1 MSALT
6 PEAVEELLGDPA
18 DPDNPYGF
26 AAAVARD
33 EEDAAPDDLCR
44 KLVAAGFHLNYLPRE
59 WGGEFRSFD
68 RAITLVR
75 AAARRDVNVM
85 PGTMFGIIAATCLQL
100 HGSEEQ
106 RARAAEILTG
116 GGTVAFALTEA
127 DHGSDILANE
137 CRLAPDGT
145 LHGEK
150 WMVGNGLGCDAVYL
164 VARTGERGP
173 GAFTA
178 FLLDLDPERGGEGTG
193 LERLPAA
200 RTGGMRG
207 IDTAR
212 LRFTGL
218 PVADGARVGRTGEGL
233 EMAVRAQQ
241 AVRLMSMA
249 GSLGIADTALH
260 LTLDF
265 AAGHRVS
272 GTPVLNTPYARR
284 DLAVASAA
292 LLAADA
298 TALAAGR
305 GVHAVPGAFS
315 VWALAAKHVVAETA
329 DALIRRCAGV
339 LATRSVLREGPGGA
353 GLFQKLQRDSAV
365 VRVIDSGP
373 LANLRSYAGQL
384 PGLLDGGRTAS
395 AERLGGAFRLDEEPP
410 PYDPAGLDLVVRGAE
425 PVLAELPAS
434 VRAFTEAEGDPR
446 TGRCVARLVAA
457 VDGLPALAAAARRRG
472 ADPNALVDLAERH
485 AWLHAAA
492 ACLHLWRHN
501 RHLSLYGT
509 PPGSTGWL
517 GAALTHLLAQADGTD
532 PRRHAEALYPALD
545 AVTALW
551 EGGLMP
557 TALPVRLARTPAHP
571 ILREDPCPRPS

>member
-1 MSALT
+1 MSGLT
-6 PEAVEELLGDPA
+6 PEVVEELLGDPT
-18 DPDNPYGF
+18 DPENPYGF

-44 KLVAAGFHLNYLPRE
+44 KLVSAGFHLNYLPE
-59 WGGEFRSFD
+59 AWGGEFRSFD
-68 RAITLVR
+68 RSLTLVR

-100 HGSEEQ
+100 HGNEEQ
-106 RARAAEILTG
+106 RSRAAEILTS

-127 DHGSDILANE
+127 EHGSDILANE
-137 CRLAPDGT
+137 VRLAPDGT

-150 WMVGNGLGCDAVYL
+150 WMVGNGLGCDAVYV

-200 RTGGMRG
+200 RTNGMRG

-218 PVADGARVGRTGEGL
+218 PVPESAQVGRVGEGL

-241 AVRLMSMA
+241 AVRVMSMA
-249 GSLGIADTALH
+249 GSLGCVDTAVR

-265 AAGHRVS
+265 AAGHRVG
-272 GTPVLNTPYARR
+272 GTPVLRTPYARR
-284 DLAVASAA
+284 ELAATSAA
-292 LLAADA
+292 LIAADA
-298 TALAAGR
+298 TALAAAR

-329 DALIRRCAGV
+329 DALLRRCARL
-339 LATRSVLREGPGGA
+339 LATRSVLREGPPGS

-365 VRVIDSGP
+365 IRVIDSGP
-373 LANLRSYAGQL
+373 MANLRSYAGQL
-384 PGLLDGGRTAS
+384 PGLLDGTRTAP
-395 AERLGGAFRLDEEPP
+395 AGLLDGAFRLDEEPP
-410 PYDPAGLDLVVRGAE
+410 PYDPTGLDLVVRGAD

-434 VRAFTEAEGDPR
+434 VREFTGTREAAADPF
-446 TGRCVARLVAA
+446 TGSCVARLAAA
-457 VDGLPALAAAARRRG
+457 VDALPALAAAARVRG

-485 AWLHAAA
+485 AWLHGAA

-501 RHLSLYGT
+501 RYLSLYGT

-517 GAALTHLLAQADGTD
+517 GAALAHLLAQADGAGVL
-532 PRRHAEALYPALD
+532 RHAEGLYPALD
-545 AVTALW
+545 AVEGLW
-551 EGGLMP
+551 EGNRML
-557 TALPVRLARTPAHP
+557 TALPVRLAPTTAHP
-571 ILREDPCPRPS
+571 TPMEDD